1 MAKQKADIVIETV
14 RYKPNGEMDW
24 VRVYERR
31 GPTFSDLIILSR
43 EELVKCLRDGQKVF
57 AGKRIP
63 FMASTFELSRP
74 VILKQ
79 NSGSLVI
86 LTENTQANHDKLE
99 DVPLI

>member
-1 MAKQKADIVIETV
+1 MAKQKVDIVVEAV
-14 RYKPNGEMDW
+14 RYKPNGEIDW

-31 GPTFSDLIILSR
+31 GTTYSDHVILSR
-43 EELVKCLRDGQKVF
+43 DELIARLQKGQKAY

-79 NSGSLVI
+79 NNGKVLI
-86 LTENTQANHDKLE
+86 LTENAQTNHDQLE
-99 DVPLI
+99 NVPLI

>member
-43 EELVKCLRDGQKVF
+43 EELVKRLRDGQKVF